1 MLISLL
7 KRGFAI
13 VSLISLMA
21 CSSATTTY
29 SVPSYYDVS
38 AISNIKYRNGCEYYA
53 DDLKYREQRNNC
65 AEGQS
70 NDWVAHR
77 TYRKQSFFE

>member
-1 MLISLL
+1 MQINLL
-7 KRGFAI
+7 KNGLII
-13 VSLISLMA
+13 VSLINLMA

-29 SVPSYYDVS
+29 SVPSYYETGAVS
-38 AISNIKYRNGCEYYA
+38 STEYRHGCEYYV

-65 AEGQS
+65 TEGQS

>member
-1 MLISLL
+1 
-7 KRGFAI
+7 
-13 VSLISLMA
+13 MA

-29 SVPSYYDVS
+29 SMPSYYETS
-38 AISNIKYRNGCEYYA
+38 AVSNIKYRHGCEYYV

-65 AEGQS
+65 TEGQS